1 MYKSD
6 AFLRYARH
14 CVELA
19 DNANSAEERLRLLE
33 MAQAWK
39 HVTTQAG
46 GIADLVREAQDRGII
61 PLKSK
66 MN

>member
-1 MYKSD
+1 MNKSD
-6 AFLRYARH
+6 AYLRYARH

-19 DNANSAEERLRLLE
+19 DNAQSVEERLGLLE

-39 HVTTQAG
+39 HVATQAG
-46 GIADLVREAQDRGII
+46 GIADLVREAQDGGVI

>member
-1 MYKSD
+1 MTKSD
-6 AFLRYARH
+6 AYLRYARH
-14 CVELA
+14 CVEMA
-19 DNANSAEERLRLLE
+19 DNAKSAEERLRLLE

-39 HVTTQAG
+39 HLANQAE
-46 GIADLVREAQDRGII
+46 GIADLVREAQDGGII